1 MRRSDMKRV
10 LCTAE
15 QADKFFEVAGA
26 YGIYIFNDKRDG
38 YRRFKVW
45 CCSNDSLLD
54 RKLKAAG
61 VPFHRTNENND
72 LAIYAP
78 LAYRRKRL
86 YIE

>member
-1 MRRSDMKRV
+1 MKRV

-26 YGIYIFNDKRDG
+26 TGLFVFNDKRDG

-45 CCSNDSLLD
+45 YGLKN
-54 RKLKAAG
+54 RQLKAAD
-61 VPFHRTNENND
+61 VPFHRTRENDD

-78 LAYRRKRL
+78 LSYRRKRL
-86 YIE
+86 PIG